1 MSRLYPWVNSVRG
14 KNSQYSCPLNRAHL
28 MSKKFET
35 GDPTRE
41 CESVDRELRDRLVD
55 RGNVTGD
62 AFVRLDDDEPT
73 RGRATGDGSPKR
85 TKLAAVLTAVKVRP
99 GSVSCERSVGCA
111 GRP

>member
-55 RGNVTGD
+55 RGT
-62 AFVRLDDDEPT
+62 RLVMLPAMHT